1 MKSIDE
7 GGSTLLDNTMMLYT
21 SYMSNGGHGRNDYP
35 CLLVGNAQGTLKTGR
50 QVGFQKDTPVA
61 NLYLEMINRMGVKA
75 ERFGDSHTSSRAA
88 YDGKLPG
95 LI

>member
-1 MKSIDE
+1 MKAIDE
-7 GGSTLLDNTMMLYT
+7 GGSTLLDNTMLLYT

-61 NLYLEMINRMGVKA
+61 NLYLTMLEKLGLSLEN
-75 ERFGDSHTSSRAA
+75 FGDST
-88 YDGKLPG
+88 GKLDS
-95 LI
+95 LS